1 MALQDFARG
10 VILINGKRVVLV
22 ESFDI
27 EFESGQQ
34 PVMCLVEGLTGFTPG
49 AGMTTL
55 NLELNVPIGGPEF
68 PIQKWVVEGTYTTI
82 QQGLGPLAYVGNGKF
97 TNCKVSGSTNQS
109 TKLSCTWTGE
119 ISPYE

>member
-10 VILINGKRVVLV
+10 VILIDGKRVVLV

-34 PVMCLVEGLTGFTPG
+34 PVRCLVEGLSGFTPG

-55 NLELNVPIGGPEF
+55 NLVLFVPIGGFEQPV
-68 PIQKWVVEGTYTTI
+68 QKWAVEGSYHTI
-82 QQGLGPLAYVGNGKF
+82 QQGLGPSAYVGTGKF
-97 TNCKVSGSTNQS
+97 TTVKISGSTNQS
-109 TKLSCTWTGE
+109 TQVNATWVGE